1 MPSAEGT
8 LCPGSACHIIADT
21 SQDASWWD
29 CSLSIRRTVLDHVAA
44 VDDNL
49 LIYYSLHRLECQRI
63 LFEEQD
69 QVVKC
74 NVEQKS
80 LS

>member
-1 MPSAEGT
+1 M
-8 LCPGSACHIIADT
+8 
-21 SQDASWWD
+21 
-29 CSLSIRRTVLDHVAA
+29 LDHVAA